1 MTVTIAE
8 MQYMSIKELSAARW
22 RADAAVTVWLIF
34 GMYGL
39 VDFLV
44 GVGLIG
50 DRAATYSTADVV
62 LGICLTIYSFVR
74 AYANIKAEQR
84 LRAALHQAR
93 AARPILDRYR

>member
-1 MTVTIAE
+1 MTVSTAE

-34 GMYGL
+34 GMYGV

-50 DRAATYSTADVV
+50 DRAASYSTVDVV
-62 LGICLTIYSFVR
+62 LGIPLTIFAFLR
-74 AYANIKAEQR
+74 TYANIKVEQR
-84 LRAALHQAR
+84 LRTALHQAR
-93 AARPILDRYR
+93 AARPIIDRYR